1 MYEFQAN
8 WSRIKIL
15 RSTPRRSW
23 CSILHDLY
31 VKIVVYT
38 QLTTER
44 SEKEPFYNLYDKEIE
59 HIPSLLSTWSLH
71 GPVPGVFVQ
80 FIPNDQS
87 KSSLSLCFRHWSIMW
102 QVTTKEKR
110 YLWDWKRMMSSS
122 SKGLKLNAT
131 KIAFFNHLAQFDWFG
146 NFGVNLYPNYIN
158 RKSVS
163 SIVVRE
169 TEGPDSFA
177 RKVFELLFHR
187 TKKNSLHCLSTK
199 KK

>member
-1 MYEFQAN
+1 
-8 WSRIKIL
+8 
-15 RSTPRRSW
+15 
-23 CSILHDLY
+23 
-31 VKIVVYT
+31 
-38 QLTTER
+38 
-44 SEKEPFYNLYDKEIE
+44 
-59 HIPSLLSTWSLH
+59 
-71 GPVPGVFVQ
+71 
-80 FIPNDQS
+80 
-87 KSSLSLCFRHWSIMW
+87 MW

-187 TKKNSLHCLSTK
+187 TKKQFSALSINQKKIDYLLLTSGNYQFPTPVPVVLERQGEATQSVLELENYLQSLLCWSEPSFQW
-199 KK
+199 

>member
-1 MYEFQAN
+1 
-8 WSRIKIL
+8 
-15 RSTPRRSW
+15 
-23 CSILHDLY
+23 
-31 VKIVVYT
+31 
-38 QLTTER
+38 
-44 SEKEPFYNLYDKEIE
+44 
-59 HIPSLLSTWSLH
+59 
-71 GPVPGVFVQ
+71 
-80 FIPNDQS
+80 
-87 KSSLSLCFRHWSIMW
+87 MW

-146 NFGVNLYPNYIN
+146 NFGVNLYPNCIN

-163 SIVVRE
+163 SIVVGE

-187 TKKNSLHCLSTK
+187 TKKQFSALSINQKKIDYLLLTSGNYQFLTPVPVVLERQGEATQSVLELENYLQSLLCWSEPSFQW
-199 KK
+199 